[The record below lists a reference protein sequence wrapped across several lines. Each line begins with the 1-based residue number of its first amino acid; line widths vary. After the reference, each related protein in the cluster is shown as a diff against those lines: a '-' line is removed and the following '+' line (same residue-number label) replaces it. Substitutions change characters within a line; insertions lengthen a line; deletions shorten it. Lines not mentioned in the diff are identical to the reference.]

1 MKRKPGTVN
10 EQRRQILQMLAEGKI
25 TTDEAERLLTAI
37 EVEEPE
43 AAAPAR
49 TKGRP
54 KFLRLIVDAND
65 EYSGETKVNI
75 RVPLKLLRAG
85 VKLAVFVPPQA
96 LERANQELHKQ
107 GVAIDL
113 TEIKPNQLE
122 DLVDALDDLT
132 LDVDQTDTK
141 VRIFC
146 E

>member
-1 MKRKPGTVN
+1 MN

-25 TTDEAERLLTAI
+25 TADEAERLLTAV
-37 EVEEPE
+37 ETVEEPD
-43 AAAPAR
+43 AAPAR
-49 TKGRP
+49 GKARP
-54 KFLRLIVDAND
+54 KYLRLIVDAND
-65 EYSGETKVNI
+65 EHSGETKVNI

-85 VKLAVFVPPQA
+85 MRLAVFVPPQA
-96 LERANQELHKQ
+96 LERANQELVKQ
-107 GVAIDL
+107 GVPIDL

-141 VRIFC
+141 VRIYC

>member
-1 MKRKPGTVN
+1 MS

-25 TTDEAERLLTAI
+25 TADEAERLLTAV
-37 EVEEPE
+37 ETEEPD
-43 AAAPAR
+43 AAPAAR
-49 TKGRP
+49 GGKRP
-54 KFLRLIVDAND
+54 KFLRLVVDAND

-96 LERANQELHKQ
+96 LERANQELVKQ
-107 GVAIDL
+107 GVPVDL

-141 VRIFC
+141 VRIYC

>member
-1 MKRKPGTVN
+1 MN

-25 TTDEAERLLTAI
+25 TADEAERLLTAV
-37 EVEEPE
+37 ETEEPE
-43 AAAPAR
+43 TAPAVR
-49 TKGRP
+49 GKRP

-65 EYSGETKVNI
+65 EHSGETKVNI
-75 RVPLKLLRAG
+75 RVPLKLMRAG
-85 VKLAVFVPPQA
+85 MRLAVFVPPQA
-96 LERANQELHKQ
+96 LERANQELVKQ
-107 GVAIDL
+107 GVPIDL

>member
-1 MKRKPGTVN
+1 MN
-10 EQRRQILQMLAEGKI
+10 EQRRQILQMLADGKI
-25 TTDEAERLLTAI
+25 TADEAERLLTAV
-37 EVEEPE
+37 ETVEEPDP
-43 AAAPAR
+43 AAPTR
-49 TKGRP
+49 GKGRP
-54 KFLRLIVDAND
+54 KYLRLIVDAND
-65 EYSGETKVNI
+65 EHSGETKVNI

-85 VKLAVFVPPQA
+85 MRLAVFVPPQA
-96 LERANQELHKQ
+96 LERANQELVKQ
-107 GVAIDL
+107 GVPIDL